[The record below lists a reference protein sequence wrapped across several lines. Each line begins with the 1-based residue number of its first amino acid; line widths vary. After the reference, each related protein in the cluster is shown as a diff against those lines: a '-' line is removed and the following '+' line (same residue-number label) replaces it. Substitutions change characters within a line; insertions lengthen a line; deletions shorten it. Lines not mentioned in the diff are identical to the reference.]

1 MLIKKF
7 AATSALLIAVL
18 GVTAGTVNAAPAE
31 SAEAPI
37 NFTSQATDTQS
48 IISID
53 SGSIVVEDDALKI
66 KAANGTTVAGTPL
79 KFRLDEFEFPLAADI
94 SGRTA
99 TLTPQLDMSKATYKP
114 VALPFE
120 DKAPWKNEYD
130 REQAAWSRMTST
142 ISMGATIGTLVGG
155 LGGAA
160 VGCVLGGA
168 LGGTIVGGTIVGG
181 TIVGGTIVGGTI
193 VGGTIVGG
201 TIVGGTIV
209 GGTIVGLGG
218 PFVGGIIAGCLA
230 GAAAM
235 GALGVIAGQIFVT
248 APVAIGAAIQYFTT
262 INQPF
267 VAPPAA
273 K

>member
-7 AATSALLIAVL
+7 AATSALLIAAL

-168 LGGTIVGGTIVGG
+168 LGGTIVGGTIVG
-181 TIVGGTIVGGTI
+181 
-193 VGGTIVGG
+193 
-201 TIVGGTIV
+201 
-209 GGTIVGLGG
+209 LFG

>member
-1 MLIKKF
+1 MLMRNF
-7 AATSALLIAVL
+7 AATATLLIAAL
-18 GVTAGTVNAAPAE
+18 GVSAGTVNAAPAAE
-31 SAEAPI
+31 AEAPI
-37 NFTSQATDTQS
+37 NFTAESTDSQS

-53 SGSIVVEDDALKI
+53 SGSLVIEDDALKI

-79 KFRLDEFEFPLAADI
+79 KFRLDDFEFPLAADI

-99 TLTPQLDMSKATYKP
+99 TITPQLDMNKAVYKP

-120 DKAPWKNEYD
+120 DKAPWKSEYD

-142 ISMGATIGTLVGG
+142 ISLGASIATLVGG

-168 LGGTIVGGTIVGG
+168 LGGV
-181 TIVGGTIVGGTI
+181 
-193 VGGTIVGG
+193 
-201 TIVGGTIV
+201 IV
-209 GGTIVGLGG
+209 GGTIVGLFG
-218 PFVGGIIAGCLA
+218 PFVGGIIAGCLG

-235 GALGVIAGQIFVT
+235 GALGTVAGQIFIT

-267 VAPPAA
+267 NPPA